1 MALHPEHRR
10 RIALLVESS
19 RSFGRG
25 IVRSIAEWVR
35 ERQDW
40 EVFYQD
46 CGLGELLPPWFR
58 TWEGDG
64 IMARLENHRI
74 IDAVRKKELPV
85 VDVRGTI
92 AVEGIPVVR
101 TDDRAVAQLAVQHF
115 VDRGFRQLAYCGY
128 PGADYSDR
136 RCRAFSEI
144 ADALGLASYVYSPR
158 KRQRITDLRRYEQH
172 GLIYERDVAPWIDS
186 LPKPIGLLACNDVRG
201 HQVLSACREVGTP
214 VPEEVAVIGVDNY
227 DVLCELATP
236 PLSSIEQNTREI
248 TRRAASILDQMM
260 DGDPP
265 PKSEW
270 IKPVRVV
277 TRLSSDVLAIEDADV
292 AHAVRF
298 IREHATQAINVGDVL
313 HEVPISRRELER
325 RFDKALGRTPNQE
338 IQRARVQFIRGLL
351 TDTDLPVHV
360 VASKSGYEHT
370 GHMIA
375 AFKRAMGVT
384 PKQYRSK
391 FARGPREG

>member
-1 MALHPEHRR
+1 MASQPKQRR

-58 TWEGDG
+58 NWEGDG

-74 IDAVRKKELPV
+74 INAVRKKALPV

-92 AVEGIPVVR
+92 AVKGIPIVR
-101 TDDRAVAQLAVQHF
+101 TDDREVAQLAVQHF

-136 RCRAFSEI
+136 RCRAFGEI
-144 ADALGLASYVYSPR
+144 ADASGLASYVYSPR
-158 KRQRITDLRRYEQH
+158 KRQQMTDLRRYEQH
-172 GLIYERDVAPWIDS
+172 GLIYERDVAPWIES

-248 TRRAASILDQMM
+248 TRRAASILDRMM
-260 DGDPP
+260 DGDSP

-313 HEVPISRRELER
+313 REVPISRRELER
-325 RFDKALGRTPNQE
+325 RFDKAIGRTPNQE
-338 IQRARVQFIRGLL
+338 IQRARIQFIRALL

-360 VASKSGYEHT
+360 VASKSGYEYT

-375 AFKRAMGVT
+375 AFKRAMGMT
-384 PKQYRSK
+384 PKRYRAK
-391 FARGPREG
+391 FRQSPVEG